1 MDYRKPQAASRNGRP
16 LDNTFRRRS
25 GRHPPSGTF
34 IAGGHSTDDGPS
46 CYERPLQGNGP
57 ALGDT
62 FTSIHLTPRLPTR
75 EHSHSSMFSDVTR
88 VSQIVRLP
96 TPDFT
101 TGPNLRSVTG
111 TFRSYLSRG
120 LSFVSIPAQPPA
132 GFLSRQSSASSAYS
146 RSTVCIDDHEQK
158 STSASGEGNSLIRDI
173 GTTSK
178 FTNKWPCPKSVSTST
193 IDLHP
198 KLFSFELTKEKDL
211 PSTLK
216 QANGLGIETLGR
228 WNKFKWALI
237 LSVLLLL
244 SYSCVL
250 ATASIS
256 TWFRTWNLSDVI
268 YVADNDIL
276 VLATIAA
283 AILLFTFILG
293 FTGVILNS
301 RPILAVYTLLLWP
314 SLVSILVIGYTS
326 YKRSAFSLDRKLQRA
341 WSQDYTEV
349 GRVMIQN
356 SLQCC
361 GWFNALHQATMSNRC
376 YPRTSL
382 PGCKSALLS
391 FEKAHLETIWKI
403 IFGLI
408 IPAHILNI
416 FVALLCSNHVTE
428 TFGKGITPKGYRLT
442 ADDVKRDKDEL
453 MEKYGIGRA
462 SVLARPTYA
471 RAGCSRGVHR
481 EDRE

>member
-1 MDYRKPQAASRNGRP
+1 MDYRSPQAASGNGRV

-25 GRHPPSGTF
+25 GRHPPSTTF
-34 IAGGHSTDDGPS
+34 TGGHSTDNGLS
-46 CYERPLQGNGP
+46 CYEGPRGNGP
-57 ALGDT
+57 AFGET

-101 TGPNLRSVTG
+101 TGPDLRSVTG

-120 LSFVSIPAQPPA
+120 LSFVSISAQPPA
-132 GFLSRQSSASSAYS
+132 GFLSRQSSASSVYS
-146 RSTVCIDDHEQK
+146 RSTVSSEDENLK
-158 STSASGEGNSLIRDI
+158 SAYTRGDGNALFRDI

-178 FTNKWPCPKSVSTST
+178 FTNKWPRPKSVNTST
-193 IDLHP
+193 IDLHSS
-198 KLFSFELTKEKDL
+198 LFSFELGKENDL

-244 SYSCVL
+244 SYSCIL
-250 ATASIS
+250 ATAAIS

-276 VLATIAA
+276 VLATISA
-283 AILLFTFILG
+283 AILLFTFITGL
-293 FTGVILNS
+293 TGVILNS

-314 SLVSILVIGYTS
+314 SLISILVIGYIS

-341 WSQDYTEV
+341 WSRDYTEV

-382 PGCKSALLS
+382 PGCKSALVS
-391 FEKAHLETIWKI
+391 FEKAHLEMIWKV

-408 IPAHILNI
+408 IPAHIMNI

-453 MEKYGIGRA
+453 MKKFGIGRG

-471 RAGCSRGVHR
+471 RAGSSRGVHR
-481 EDRE
+481 GDRE